1 MKSKDFKHARK
12 ILVFNSKIKG
22 ENKKFNYS
30 VIITTI
36 INMYYLHHA
45 FKTIIQK
52 NQNALVKWKI
62 IHIISFL
69 YIIQLYL
76 FCFVTNKHNIIC
88 HNILSILHR
97 ILSNNSIRNVYPI

>member
-1 MKSKDFKHARK
+1 MLYFQTHNTQFINFVCYFYSLKFLLLGGYKTMKSKDFKHAKK

-22 ENKKFNYS
+22 GNKKFNYS

-52 NQNALVKWKI
+52 NQNALVK
-62 IHIISFL
+62 
-69 YIIQLYL
+69 
-76 FCFVTNKHNIIC
+76 
-88 HNILSILHR
+88 
-97 ILSNNSIRNVYPI
+97 